1 MPVVTKQVLKGPVFG
16 DLKALAKFTILIA
29 RPGHIYLANYNALNN
44 AFAIQHDLAFPGNPS
59 WLALDANKEHLY
71 AVDENSTQLHRF
83 KFDPSTAEPFTDKTS
98 TESSEGLVYLEFNE
112 KQTQLVAAAFSS
124 GTIDVFDVKESFTR
138 VAKVMSDGK
147 TGPIS
152 HIQDAPHPHQVVR
165 DPTGRFYVVP
175 DLGTDQLL
183 VVNSKDDKFNIINH
197 VALEPGSG
205 PRHGA
210 FYPIGAEKATHF
222 ILLCEL
228 SNTVKVFAVDY
239 KDNFIQFKEVSA
251 ASTFGA
257 EKTPKTARAGAF
269 ELLPD
274 NENIYVTNRLTG
286 RESDSIAHLRL
297 DIHDG
302 EPVVRFVKEVATGG
316 VLPRHLSIFHRG
328 HGDVLVGN
336 ETGED
341 GLLVFKRDRETGKLD
356 EAPTLKINMSQ
367 FMSDE
372 ELKATPGNGPK
383 FVLPI

>member
-1 MPVVTKQVLKGPVFG
+1 MPVVTNQVLKGPVFG
-16 DLKALAKFTILIA
+16 DLEKFAKFNILIA

-44 AFAIQHDLAFPGNPS
+44 VFAIQHDLVFPGNPS
-59 WLALDANKEHLY
+59 WLALDANKQRLY
-71 AVDENSTQLHRF
+71 AVDESSTQLHRF
-83 KFDPSTAEPFTDKTS
+83 EFDPSAADPFSEKTS
-98 TESSEGLVYLEFNE
+98 TEASEGLVYLEFNE
-112 KQTQLVAAAFSS
+112 KQTQLVAAAFSAS
-124 GTIDVFDVKESFTR
+124 TVDIFDVKDAFTR
-138 VAKVMSDGK
+138 IAKVVSDGK
-147 TGPIS
+147 PGPIT

-165 DPTGRFYVVP
+165 DPTTRFYVVP

-183 VVNSKDDKFNIINH
+183 VVDSHDDEFSIKNCL
-197 VALEPGSG
+197 ALEPGSG

-210 FYPIGAEKATHF
+210 FYPVGAEKATHF

-228 SNTVKVFAVDY
+228 SNTVKVFALSY
-239 KDNFIQFKEVSA
+239 KDDSIEFSKVSS

-257 EKTPKTARAGAF
+257 EETPKTARAGAF

-286 RESDSIAHLRL
+286 RDSDSIAHLRL
-297 DIHDG
+297 DIQDG
-302 EPVVRFVKEVATGG
+302 VPVVRFVKEVATGG
-316 VLPRHLSIFHRG
+316 ILPRHLSVFHHG

-341 GLLVFKRDRETGKLD
+341 GLVVLKRDRETGELD
-356 EAPTLKINMSQ
+356 EMPTLKVKMSQ